1 MTIYRRDEVSPEW
14 EPAPW
19 PMDADASDL
28 QEQGFHDRAQLAI
41 QWSPIPWNAFPEDGI
56 FGHPKDWL
64 LSVDAAFF
72 ATVGEEDL
80 LLIDNTWSG
89 WPDPPRWG
97 LASRAKGQNN
107 QPWDRWGHFPHLP
120 SASHVPTASD
130 G

>member
-1 MTIYRRDEVSPEW
+1 MSIYRRDEISPEW

-19 PMDADASDL
+19 PMDTEAADL

-41 QWSPIPWNAFPEDGI
+41 QWSPIPWKTFPEDGI
-56 FGHPKDWL
+56 FGRPKDWF
-64 LSVDAAFF
+64 LSVDATFF

-97 LASRAKGQNN
+97 LASRPQGQSNL
-107 QPWDRWGHFPHLP
+107 PWERWGHFPNLP
-120 SASHVPTASD
+120 SAWHVPNVSGD
-130 G
+130 